1 MESVYLYGYLVLLA
15 PTDIHNEYTL
25 VLYYTH
31 EISPMQIK

>member
-1 MESVYLYGYLVLLA
+1 MESVYWYGLLA

-25 VLYYTH
+25 VLCYTH